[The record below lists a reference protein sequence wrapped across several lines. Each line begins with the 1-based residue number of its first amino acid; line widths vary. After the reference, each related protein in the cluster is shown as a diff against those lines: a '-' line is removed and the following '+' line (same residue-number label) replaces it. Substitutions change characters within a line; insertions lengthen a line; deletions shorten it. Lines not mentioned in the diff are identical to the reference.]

1 MTENNNNNKKETI
14 IFTDFDGTLT
24 VKDSY
29 MRSLFFYGGYKRL
42 FLNIF
47 SLSYN
52 FTLFFLGKKTR
63 NDMKNLTL
71 KVFYKG
77 KNLEELKLTK
87 NSSFIKKKIQYF
99 ENVKQLIE
107 SIRKNNCKD
116 GKKCKVVLVT
126 ASPNVYIEDVTK
138 QLGYDGFICTKLET
152 DENGLLT
159 GKMIGENCNYKEKV
173 ERIKKSE
180 FYNVNANIISF
191 GNSKGDYEMFK
202 ISNEYYF
209 VDKNGK
215 VERNMKINYEL

>member
-1 MTENNNNNKKETI
+1 MIEEERKKKETI

-29 MRSLFFYGGYKRL
+29 MRSLFFYGGYRRL
-42 FLNIF
+42 FPKIF

-52 FTLFFLGKKTR
+52 FSLFFLGKKTR

-77 KNLEELKLTK
+77 KNLEEIKHAK
-87 NSSFIKKKIQYF
+87 NSLFIKKKIQYF

-107 SIRKNNCKD
+107 SLRKNNCSKD
-116 GKKCKVVLVT
+116 SKCKVILVT
-126 ASPNVYIEDVTK
+126 ASPNIYIEDVTK

-152 DENGLLT
+152 DKKGLLT
-159 GKMIGENCNYKEKV
+159 GKIIGKNCNYKEKV

-180 FYNVNANIISF
+180 FYNANANIISF
-191 GNSKGDYEMFK
+191 GNSKGDYDMFK
-202 ISNEYYF
+202 ISDEYYF
-209 VDKNGK
+209 VHKNGK
-215 VERNMKINYEL
+215 VERNKEI

>member
-1 MTENNNNNKKETI
+1 MDRKETV

-42 FLNIF
+42 ILNLFPLI
-47 SLSYN
+47 YN
-52 FTLFFLGKKTR
+52 FILFFLGKKTR

-71 KVFYKG
+71 TVFYKG
-77 KNLEELKLTK
+77 QNLETLKHNK

-99 ENVKQLIE
+99 NNVKQLIE
-107 SIRKNNCKD
+107 SIRKNNCSK
-116 GKKCKVVLVT
+116 GYRCKVVLVT

-152 DENGLLT
+152 DTDGLLT

-173 ERIKKSE
+173 ERIKNSK
-180 FYNVNANIISF
+180 FYNKNANIISF

-202 ISNEYYF
+202 ISDEYYF

-215 VERNMKINYEL
+215 IERNMKINSFINK